1 MMMTVTTTT
10 TTMVLEIIAA
20 TIVVSLYCRSSCY
33 RLLLLHATRQINDNQ
48 HTSTQNKNT
57 ETQSHTHTHTLSQA
71 SGVQRTKRAVVE
83 IAIGSVPLWRLF

>member
-1 MMMTVTTTT
+1 MTTTT

-48 HTSTQNKNT
+48 HT
-57 ETQSHTHTHTLSQA
+57 HTHSYTYTNTTLTR
-71 SGVQRTKRAVVE
+71 VQRTKRAVVE
-83 IAIGSVPLWRLF
+83 IAIGSVPLFLFSLLFLYFFKVL